1 MIPILYKKADTD
13 YTHNGVGFLTDIL
26 TCDITEERNGAYECI
41 FTYPTTGQHYAEIA
55 EGDVIKA
62 KPNDTSSL
70 QLFRIYA
77 HSKPLNGVVTFNA
90 EHISYDANGI
100 PLVSLV
106 VKATTPQAAINKAIS
121 EGAFESNFSA
131 LSDIS
136 TLNSIKITEPCSLR
150 AALGGQQ
157 GSVLDVWG
165 GEYEFDNYV
174 IKLHAHRGTD
184 SGVTIEYGKNL
195 TNVQQ
200 DRNITEVYTHL
211 LPYAIYQE
219 ESDDGAT
226 QDDVIVTLAEK
237 VLPLAGA
244 ENIGH
249 QKAYIVNISDMFS
262 SDEEITESAL
272 RTKANQYINA
282 HQSLGVPKVSITAS
296 FISLWQT
303 EEYKNIAPLERVQLC
318 DTVTVKFVKLGI
330 SAKAKVIKTVY
341 DTIAERYKS
350 IELGEARSNFASTVL
365 KQNEAIADLAR
376 VVRKG
381 FSQATEQMKKAIA
394 DATALITGNAGGYVV
409 LHPAEHPQEILI
421 MDTPDIETAVHVWR
435 WNSAGLG
442 YSSTGYN
449 GTYGLAMT
457 MNGAI
462 VADFITTG
470 TLDGGLLRAD
480 SVQANAISAGFK
492 QSITDAITSAKST
505 VEQEFAVADEQLR
518 SSITS
523 SYTDAI
529 SASEG
534 RTQTLIQQTADNIML
549 QVYTKTETGNLING
563 AIDDANDYT
572 DTQLGGYYTKSETDA
587 AITASADGLTLSFNT
602 KLGNDYYTKTQTDSQ
617 ISVSKS
623 GILQTVS
630 NAQSKYDTS
639 SDTVN
644 LYGYGAPSAAGYAAA
659 DYSGKYYLNQ
669 KNGYLYLSNGSSWSY
684 VKTLKL
690 ITTNLQSQITQNANN
705 ISLKVSSG
713 DVVSEINQS
722 ADTISLTAGRLVIT
736 TGNFQLTSA
745 GAVTANSGTIGGWKI
760 SSEEIYQQ
768 QTNGYTISL
777 ANFSG
782 TSAKSRF
789 LYCKQTGTSGDD
801 IFSIYRNGQVNV
813 WKSELRIGQD
823 TSNQLRCQAGHID
836 FYYNN
841 SKSGRLGQTADG
853 KIAVES
859 TSLYVENSIYC
870 SSFYGLGG
878 ASSTINCYS
887 DIKFSNGKGLI
898 CNSKNAFRYAT
909 TSDGVS
915 RNGLWVGAAGTN
927 LILTGSSIA
936 ATTTF
941 YVDGHIE
948 FLDFSAWTAKDGM
961 YRDSS
966 NTAINVGNTSD
977 SLYLKGST
985 IYANNSPI
993 STSSDARKKRDIVG
1007 LDGRYLT
1014 LIKSINPVS
1023 FKYIEELSDSNR
1035 THTGFIAQDVL
1046 TAMNNAGIST
1056 KEFAAFVDL
1065 KGDGEEYALRYEEFI
1080 SPLLLYVK
1088 HLESRIELLERTG

>member
-219 ESDDGAT
+219 ESEGDTT
-226 QDDVIVTLAEK
+226 QDDVIVTLTEK

-249 QKAYIVNISDMFS
+249 QKAYIVNISDMFG

-318 DTVTVKFVKLGI
+318 DTVTVRFVKLGI

-350 IELGEARSNFASTVL
+350 IELGEARSDFASTVL

-470 TLDGGLLRAD
+470 ALDGGLLRAD

-549 QVYTKTETGNLING
+549 QVYTKTETGGLISG

-639 SDTVN
+639 GETVN
-644 LYGYGAPSAAGYAAA
+644 LYGYGTPANAGYTAAA
-659 DYSGKYYLNQ
+659 NSGKYYLNQ
-669 KNGYLYLSNGSSWSY
+669 NNGYLYYSNGTSWSY
-684 VKTLKL
+684 KKALKL
-690 ITTNLQSQITQNANN
+690 ITTNLQSQITQNATN

-722 ADTISLTAGRLVIT
+722 SDTISLTAGRLVIT
-736 TGNFQLTSA
+736 SGNFKLNSSGT
-745 GAVTANSGTIGGWKI
+745 VTATNVNLSGSIKTERSDGYYTYIHDGIIETFMSDKRVAYMMPVIGGDLVQFAI
-760 SSEEIYQQ
+760 L
-768 QTNGYTISL
+768 G
-777 ANFSG
+777 SG
-782 TSAKSRF
+782 NYDGVAIGARYNDSTET
-789 LYCKQTGTSGDD
+789 Y
-801 IFSIYRNGQVNV
+801 YRCN
-813 WKSELRIGQD
+813 IQD
-823 TSNQLRCQAGHID
+823 A
-836 FYYNN
+836 
-841 SKSGRLGQTADG
+841 QTAEDCRHHFIG
-853 KIAVES
+853 TVKFDDRFKSNVDFNNNIGVAWGG
-859 TSLYVENSIYC
+859 NI
-870 SSFYGLGG
+870 GL
-878 ASSTINCYS
+878 
-887 DIKFSNGKGLI
+887 
-898 CNSKNAFRYAT
+898 RYAT
-909 TSDGVS
+909 T
-915 RNGLWVGAAGTN
+915 AAGVDRSGVWLGIGSANTC
-927 LILTGSSIA
+927 LTGSGI
-936 ATTTF
+936 
-941 YVDGHIE
+941 YLYGHVRITQE
-948 FLDFSAWTAKDGM
+948 LRFLDVSANTYYTAM
-961 YRDSS
+961 WHDSS
-966 NTAINVGNTSD
+966 NNAINVGNTSD

-993 STSSDARKKRDIVG
+993 STSSDARKKRNIAG
-1007 LDGRYLT
+1007 LDDRYLT

-1023 FKYIEELSDSNR
+1023 FKYIEELSTSDR
-1035 THTGFIAQDVL
+1035 AHAGFIAQDVL
-1046 TAMNNAGIST
+1046 TAMNSAGIST

-1088 HLESRIELLERTG
+1088 HLESRIELLERTD

>member
-77 HSKPLNGVVTFNA
+77 HSKPLNGVVTFSA

-106 VKATTPQAAINKAIS
+106 AKATTPQAAINKAIS

-136 TLNSIKITEPCSLR
+136 TLNSINITEPCSLR

-219 ESDDGAT
+219 ESESGT
-226 QDDVIVTLAEK
+226 GQEDVIVTLTEK

-249 QKAYIVNISDMFS
+249 QKAYIANISDMFG

-296 FISLWQT
+296 FVSLWQT

-330 SAKAKVIKTVY
+330 SAKAKVVKTVY

-350 IELGEARSNFASTVL
+350 IELGEARSSFANTVL

-549 QVYTKTETGNLING
+549 QVYTKTETGNLIN
-563 AIDDANDYT
+563 DAKDYT
-572 DTQLGGYYTKSETDA
+572 DTQLGGYYTKSETDTK
-587 AITASADGLTLSFNT
+587 ISVSADELTLSFNT

-617 ISVSKS
+617 ISISKS

-639 SDTVN
+639 GETVN
-644 LYGYGAPSAAGYAAA
+644 LYGYGTPANAGYTAAA
-659 DYSGKYYLNQ
+659 NSGKYYLNQ
-669 KNGYLYLSNGSSWSY
+669 NNGYLYYSDGTSWSY
-684 VKTLKL
+684 TKALKL
-690 ITTNLQSQITQNANN
+690 ITTNLQSQITQNATN

-722 ADTISLTAGRLVIT
+722 SDTIRLTAGRLVIT
-736 TGNFQLTSA
+736 SGNFKLNSSGT
-745 GAVTANSGTIGGWKI
+745 VTATNVNLSGSIKTERSDGYYTYIHDGIIETFMSDKRVAYMMPVIGGDI
-760 SSEEIYQQ
+760 VQFAIL
-768 QTNGYTISL
+768 G
-777 ANFSG
+777 SG
-782 TSAKSRF
+782 NYDGVAIGARYNDSVET
-789 LYCKQTGTSGDD
+789 Y
-801 IFSIYRNGQVNV
+801 YRCN
-813 WKSELRIGQD
+813 IQD
-823 TSNQLRCQAGHID
+823 A
-836 FYYNN
+836 
-841 SKSGRLGQTADG
+841 QTAEDCRHHFIG
-853 KIAVES
+853 TVKFDDRFKSNVDFNNNIGVAWGG
-859 TSLYVENSIYC
+859 NI
-870 SSFYGLGG
+870 GL
-878 ASSTINCYS
+878 
-887 DIKFSNGKGLI
+887 
-898 CNSKNAFRYAT
+898 RYAT
-909 TSDGVS
+909 T
-915 RNGLWVGAAGTN
+915 AAGVDRSGVWLGIGSANTC
-927 LILTGSSIA
+927 LTGSGI
-936 ATTTF
+936 
-941 YVDGHIE
+941 YLYGHVRITQE
-948 FLDFSAWTAKDGM
+948 LRFLDVSANTYYTAM
-961 YRDSS
+961 WHDSF
-966 NTAINVGNTSD
+966 NNAINVGNTSD

-993 STSSDARKKRDIVG
+993 STSSDARKKRNIAG
-1007 LDGRYLT
+1007 LDDRYLT

-1023 FKYIEELSDSNR
+1023 FKYIEELSTSDR
-1035 THTGFIAQDVL
+1035 AHAGFIAQDVL

-1088 HLESRIELLERTG
+1088 HLESRIEILELERTG

>member
-106 VKATTPQAAINKAIS
+106 AKATTPQAAINKAIS

-136 TLNSIKITEPCSLR
+136 TLNSINITEPCSLR

-219 ESDDGAT
+219 ESEDGTA
-226 QDDVIVTLAEK
+226 QDDVIVTLTEK

-249 QKAYIVNISDMFS
+249 QKAYIVNISDMFG

-296 FISLWQT
+296 FVSLWQT

-330 SAKAKVIKTVY
+330 SAKAKVVKTVY

-350 IELGEARSNFASTVL
+350 IELGEARSDFASTVL

-470 TLDGGLLRAD
+470 QLDGGLLRAD

-492 QSITDAITSAKST
+492 QSITDAISGAKSD
-505 VEQEFAVADEQLR
+505 VEQEFAVADETLR
-518 SSITS
+518 SSITT
-523 SYTDAI
+523 SYTNAI
-529 SASEG
+529 SASES
-534 RTQTLIQQTADNIML
+534 RSSTLILQT
-549 QVYTKTETGNLING
+549 K
-563 AIDDANDYT
+563 
-572 DTQLGGYYTKSETDA
+572 
-587 AITASADGLTLSFNT
+587 
-602 KLGNDYYTKTQTDSQ
+602 DS
-617 ISVSKS
+617 
-623 GILQTVS
+623 ILQTVS
-630 NAQSKYDTS
+630 AAQSKYDTS

-782 TSAKSRF
+782 TSATSRF

-870 SSFYGLGG
+870 SSLYGLGG

-948 FLDFSAWTAKDGM
+948 FLDFSAWSAKDGM

-966 NTAINVGNTSD
+966 KTAINVGNTSD

-993 STSSDARKKRDIVG
+993 STSSDARKKRDIAG
-1007 LDGRYLT
+1007 LDDRYLT

-1046 TAMNNAGIST
+1046 TALNDAGIST
-1056 KEFAAFVDL
+1056 QELAAFVDL
-1065 KGDGEEYALRYEEFI
+1065 KGDGKEYALRYEELI

-1088 HLESRIELLERTG
+1088 HLESRIEILERTG

>member
-318 DTVTVKFVKLGI
+318 DTVTVKFAKLGI

-350 IELGEARSNFASTVL
+350 IELGEARSDFANTVL

-587 AITASADGLTLSFNT
+587 AITASADGLTLSFTT

-630 NAQSKYDTS
+630 KAQSKYDTS

-644 LYGYGAPSAAGYAAA
+644 LYGYGAPASAGYAAA
-659 DYSGKYYLNQ
+659 DNSGKYYLDQN
-669 KNGYLYLSNGSSWSY
+669 NGYLYYSNGTSWSY
-684 VKTLKL
+684 TKALKL
-690 ITTNLQSQITQNANN
+690 ITTNLQSQITQNATN

-722 ADTISLTAGRLVIT
+722 SDTIRLTAGRLIIT
-736 TGNFQLTSA
+736 SGNFRLNSSGT
-745 GAVTANSGTIGGWKI
+745 VTATNVNLSGSIKTERSDGYYTHIHDGIIETFMSDKRVAYMMPVIGGDLVQFAI
-760 SSEEIYQQ
+760 L
-768 QTNGYTISL
+768 G
-777 ANFSG
+777 SG
-782 TSAKSRF
+782 NYDGVAIGAR
-789 LYCKQTGTSGDD
+789 YND
-801 IFSIYRNGQVNV
+801 SIETYYRCN
-813 WKSELRIGQD
+813 IQD
-823 TSNQLRCQAGHID
+823 A
-836 FYYNN
+836 
-841 SKSGRLGQTADG
+841 QTAEGCRHHFIGTVKFDDRFKSNVDFNNNIG
-853 KIAVES
+853 VAWGGNI
-859 TSLYVENSIYC
+859 
-870 SSFYGLGG
+870 GL
-878 ASSTINCYS
+878 
-887 DIKFSNGKGLI
+887 
-898 CNSKNAFRYAT
+898 RYAT
-909 TSDGVS
+909 TEAGVDRS
-915 RNGLWVGAAGTN
+915 GVWLGIGSANTC
-927 LILTGSSIA
+927 LTGSGI
-936 ATTTF
+936 
-941 YVDGHIE
+941 YLYGHVRITQE
-948 FLDFSAWTAKDGM
+948 LRFLDVSANTYYTAM
-961 YRDSS
+961 WHDST
-966 NTAINVGNTSD
+966 NNAINVGNTSD

-993 STSSDARKKRDIVG
+993 STSSDARKKRNIAG
-1007 LDGRYLT
+1007 LDDRYLT

-1023 FKYIEELSDSNR
+1023 FKYIEELSTSDR
-1035 THTGFIAQDVL
+1035 AHAGFIAQDVL

-1088 HLESRIELLERTG
+1088 HLESRIEILELERTG